1 MSILIKGMEMPK
13 AGQTI
18 TIAVNWDG
26 SLYAR
31 LEPVGDWCPLVSVPT
46 PHGRL
51 IDADEYCTEMKARQD
66 NCAVWRDRARENDDD
81 ELYVRAEEALA
92 TFIEA
97 KLTLDKMPT
106 IIEAEAETDAK

>member
-1 MSILIKGMEMPK
+1 MSVLIKGMEMPE

-31 LEPVGDWCPLVSVPT
+31 LEPVGHWCPLVEVP

-51 IDADEYCTEMKARQD
+51 IDAD
-66 NCAVWRDRARENDDD
+66 
-81 ELYVRAEEALA
+81 ALFKRMFVGA
-92 TFIEA
+92 DGQRFPDKDVDGWEHSYTFRGIKHEILSA
-97 KLTLDKMPT
+97 PT
-106 IIEAEAETDAK
+106 IIEAGADE